1 MVLVILPSLIL
12 PSKFWPLR
20 VYIIWGENVILSNWI
35 YNFDFSLNYIY
46 YFNTASSHDDLHD
59 VEQQV
64 RFESNLLPYTMKS

>member
-1 MVLVILPSLIL
+1 MVLVILPPLIL
-12 PSKFWPLR
+12 PSKFSPLR

-46 YFNTASSHDDLHD
+46 YFNTASSHDDLND